1 MAPTEQ
7 DTHNKFR
14 QEKNYAL
21 EKSAS
26 TKNMLLHRFVKKQII
41 IAKLTIISHYFL
53 RPSPEYLVRTG
64 SMKNKVIK
72 DSSASAFASSTLPL
86 EKTKSGEATR
96 KGRGNYAFYNIQA
109 GCFTWQGRWENLLMQ
124 LRFTLNL

>member
-7 DTHNKFR
+7 DVHNKFR

-26 TKNMLLHRFVKKQII
+26 TKNMLLHRFINKG
-41 IAKLTIISHYFL
+41 HYCKADNYKPLFF

-72 DSSASAFASSTLPL
+72 GSSTSASSSSTSSSSTLPL

-109 GCFTWQGRWENLLMQ
+109 GCFTWQGR
-124 LRFTLNL
+124 